1 MRYGQPGAEVGSV
14 GDEVLPRLCRKFAF
28 LCSHVIAGC
37 RLAEGGTMDAFSAA
51 LNSVHVTAAIFVDAE
66 FTAPWGFVSPP
77 AEQLAP
83 IVAPG
88 VERVV
93 MYHLIASGEATL
105 RVEGSPDLR
114 VSAGDIVIVPHGD
127 LHTVFNGNPTALTS
141 SAEAI
146 GKYWSGQVETAYF
159 GGGGA
164 ATKIVCG
171 FFGCER
177 HAAKLFLAGL
187 PPLMKVSLRDDAAG
201 AWIEGSILHLC
212 KEAAAKRPGGT
223 VLLSKM
229 AEALFIESLRRHME
243 QLPPEQTGWLA
254 GARDVVVG
262 SALALMHRR
271 PSHPWTLAELAA
283 EAGTSR
289 SVLVERFQRFLDEPP
304 LTYLARW
311 RMQLAARRLQTTRN
325 TVLQVAA
332 EVGYESEAAFNR
344 AFKREFQLPPA
355 QYRSRLSENGAEVRY
370 ERETRAGANSRQ

>member
-1 MRYGQPGAEVGSV
+1 
-14 GDEVLPRLCRKFAF
+14 
-28 LCSHVIAGC
+28 
-37 RLAEGGTMDAFSAA
+37 MDAFSAA
-51 LNSVHVTAAIFVDAE
+51 LSSVHVTAAIFVDAE

-77 AEQLAP
+77 EKQIAP

-88 VERVV
+88 TERFVT
-93 MYHLIASGEATL
+93 YHLIVSGEA
-105 RVEGSPDLR
+105 RVRMDGVPDLP
-114 VSAGDIVIVPHGD
+114 VSEGEIIIVPHGD
-127 LHTVFNGNPTALTS
+127 AHTVFNGAPEALTN
-141 SAEAI
+141 SADAI
-146 GKYWSGQVETAYF
+146 GNFWSGDVQTPHF

-164 ATKIVCG
+164 LIKIVCG

-187 PPLMKVSLRDDAAG
+187 PPLMKVSLRGDAAG

-212 KEAAAKRPGGT
+212 KEAAAKRPGGA

-254 GARDVVVG
+254 GARDAVVG

-289 SVLVERFQRFLDEPP
+289 SVLVERFQRFLGEPP

-344 AFKREFQLPPA
+344 AFKREFSLPPA
-355 QYRSRLSENGAEVRY
+355 RYRNSLSGNCAEVRY
-370 ERETRAGANSRQ
+370 ERETSSRRESHQ